1 MLIKVH
7 YGHNAYKLIL
17 VDSVRGSALNYFSF
31 WRATSKA
38 PGTDEVN
45 VFLCV
50 FFPHL
55 AGGQKYWV
63 QGKAFVFTR
72 VETAALASTSFYN
85 ILNDNAGDQWKDQD
99 FPQWT
104 GS

>member
-7 YGHNAYKLIL
+7 YGHNAYELFL
-17 VDSVRGSALNYFSF
+17 FDSVRGSALNYFSF

-50 FFPHL
+50 FFSHS

-63 QGKAFVFTR
+63 RAKAFVFTK

-85 ILNDNAGDQWKDQD
+85 RLNENAEDQWKDQD
-99 FPQWT
+99 FSQWI